1 MARKKRLRTPDEVK
15 RELEAQGLTIAGW
28 ARANGL
34 RPRHV
39 YDVLSGRNH
48 GKYGTAHD
56 IAVLLGIKDGVVERV
71 GVQWP

>member
-39 YDVLSGRNH
+39 YDVLSGRNR
-48 GKYGTAHD
+48 GKFGTAHA
-56 IAVLLGIKDGVVERV
+56 IAVLLGIKTGEAEREAV
-71 GVQWP
+71 